1 MVVVLVQQTTDSKEA
16 YTEQPTIK
24 AQKMIFME
32 IFNVCKMKPNQ
43 TTMMSTNEVTSSWPT
58 YNIHTQIQ
66 TQTHTYNVLYNLTK

>member
-58 YNIHTQIQ
+58 YIHKYKHKH
-66 TQTHTYNVLYNLTK
+66 THTMYCII